1 MVCCGLGVLRG
12 VNVDCEVGAGVYCC
26 LGLFWSW
33 RLRDASAWI
42 MISMFSGVSCSDI
55 VPLSKVSFIQPCEA
69 VSERGFVIERSCAF
83 GWSSEY

>member
-1 MVCCGLGVLRG
+1 MRDAENDGRFCKGLHQGRG
-12 VNVDCEVGAGVYCC
+12 GLW

-55 VPLSKVSFIQPCEA
+55 VPLSKVSFIQPCA
-69 VSERGFVIERSCAF
+69 VMSEVGFVRVCSFAF
-83 GWSSEY
+83 GWSSVY

>member
-12 VNVDCEVGAGVYCC
+12 VNVDCGIGAAIYCW

-55 VPLSKVSFIQPCEA
+55 APLSKVSFIQPCA
-69 VSERGFVIERSCAF
+69 VMSEVGFVTGCSCAC
-83 GWSSEY
+83 GWSSVY